1 MSYILSNANRWYCAQ
16 ETGYGQVG
24 AITAANRIPAVS
36 LKVQNQRDR
45 SVRRDKTGT
54 RTWAGLPAAMRRHTS
69 FEATSYMRDWADS
82 LNPPPHGPMIEAAMG
97 APGVLWPGATT
108 STGST
113 QSTIYFVS
121 EHGLAAGQA
130 VVYNGEL
137 RFVAAVL
144 TPQVVIVNAPF
155 ATAPAAGVPL
165 SATATYKLS
174 TQLPSVSLFDYR
186 DPGDSTVQRILT
198 GAGVD
203 RFTISMNGDFH
214 QMIFRG
220 MAQDVVDS
228 AAFQSGQGGMTV
240 FPQEPAGEAVDYGLI
255 PGNLGQVWMGVIAN
269 QMFTVTQ
276 ASVEVRNHLALREK
290 EYGSILP
297 LALAPGGREVLMSLE
312 FFAQDDFAT
321 NALYQAARQQS
332 PLGVMFQM
340 GQVAGQLMGVY
351 FRSVIPDVPTFDDS
365 ETRLKWQFNNTRAQ
379 GIADD
384 EMVVAF
390 G

>member
-1 MSYILSNANRWYCAQ
+1 
-16 ETGYGQVG
+16 
-24 AITAANRIPAVS
+24 
-36 LKVQNQRDR
+36 
-45 SVRRDKTGT
+45 
-54 RTWAGLPAAMRRHTS
+54 MRQHTS
-69 FEATSYMRDWADS
+69 LEATSYMRDWADT
-82 LNPPPHGPMIEAAMG
+82 LNLPPHGPMIEAAMG
-97 APGVLWPGATT
+97 APGALWPGATT
-108 STGST
+108 SVGST
-113 QSTIYFVS
+113 QSAIYFIS
-121 EHGLAAGQA
+121 EHGLSVGQA
-130 VVYNGEL
+130 VVYNSEI
-137 RFVAAVL
+137 RFVAAVV

-155 ATAPAAGVPL
+155 ATAPPAGVPL
-165 SATATYKLS
+165 TATATYKLA

-186 DPGDSTVQRILT
+186 DPADSVQRVLT
-198 GAGVD
+198 GVGVD

-228 AAFQSGQGGMTV
+228 AAFQSGQGGMTT
-240 FPQEPAGEAVDYGLI
+240 FPQEPAPEAVDYGLI
-255 PGNLGQVWMGVIAN
+255 PGNLGQVWMGVVPN

-297 LALAPGGREVLMSLE
+297 LALAPGGREVLMSVE

-340 GQVAGQLMGVY
+340 GQIAGQLMGVY
-351 FRSVIPDVPTFDDS
+351 FRSVIPDVPTFEDS
-365 ETRLKWQFNNTRAQ
+365 ETRLKWQFNDTRAQ
-379 GIADD
+379 GITDD
-384 EMVVAF
+384 ELVVAF

>member
-1 MSYILSNANRWYCAQ
+1 MAYILSNANRWYCGQ

-24 AITAANRIPAVS
+24 PITAANRIPAVS
-36 LKVQNQRDR
+36 LKVQHQRER

-54 RTWAGLPAAMRRHTS
+54 RTWAGLPGAMRRQTS
-69 FEATSYMRDWADS
+69 FEATSYMRDWADTQS
-82 LNPPPHGPMIEAAMG
+82 LPPHGPLMEAAMG
-97 APGVLWPGATT
+97 APGLLWPGATT
-108 STGST
+108 STGSN

-130 VVYNGEL
+130 VVYNSEI

-155 ATAPAAGVPL
+155 ATAPPAGEPL
-165 SATATYKLS
+165 GATATYKLS

-186 DPGDSTVQRILT
+186 DPADAVQRVLT
-198 GAGVD
+198 GVGVD
-203 RFTISMNGDFH
+203 RCTISMNGDFH

-240 FPQEPAGEAVDYGLI
+240 FPLEPAPEAVDYGLI
-255 PGNLGQVWMGVIAN
+255 PGNLGQVWMGVIPN

-297 LALAPGGREVLMSLE
+297 LALAPGGREVLTSVE

-321 NALYQAARQQS
+321 TALYQAARQRS

-351 FRSVIPDVPTFDDS
+351 FRSVIPDVPQFEDS

-379 GIADD
+379 GIQDD
-384 EMVVAF
+384 EVVVAF

>member
-16 ETGYGQVG
+16 EAGYGQVG
-24 AITAANRIPAVS
+24 TIAAENRIPAVS
-36 LKVQNQRDR
+36 LKVQHQRDR

-54 RTWAGLPAAMRRHTS
+54 RTWAGLPAGMRRHTS
-69 FEATSYMRDWADS
+69 FEATSYMRNWADT

-97 APGVLWPGATT
+97 GAGLLWPGATT

-113 QSTIYFVS
+113 QSAIYFVS
-121 EHGLAAGQA
+121 EHGLAPGQA
-130 VVYNGEL
+130 IVYGGEI
-137 RFVAAVL
+137 RFVAAVV

-155 ATAPAAGVPL
+155 ATAPPPGVPL
-165 SATATYKLS
+165 SATATYALS
-174 TQLPSVSLFDYR
+174 TQLPSISLFDYH
-186 DPGDSTVQRILT
+186 DPAGAVQRVLT
-198 GAGVD
+198 GVGVD

-214 QMIFRG
+214 QMTFRG

-228 AAFQSGQGGMTV
+228 ASFQSGQGGLTA
-240 FPQEPAGEAVDYGLI
+240 FPQEPAPEAVDYGLI
-255 PGNLGQVWMGVIAN
+255 PGNLGQVWMGVTPN

-321 NALYQAARQQS
+321 NELYQAARQQS
-332 PLGVMFQM
+332 PVGVMFQM
-340 GQVAGQLMGVY
+340 GQTAGQLMGVY
-351 FRSVIPDVPTFDDS
+351 FRSVIPDVPQFEDS
-365 ETRLKWQFNNTRAQ
+365 ETRLKWQFSDTRAQ
-379 GIADD
+379 GIRDD

>member
-16 ETGYGQVG
+16 ETGYGQVA

-36 LKVQNQRDR
+36 LKVQNQRER

-54 RTWAGLPAAMRRHTS
+54 RTWAGLPAGMRQHTS
-69 FEATSYMRDWADS
+69 FEATSYMRDWADP
-82 LNPPPHGPMIEAAMG
+82 LNLPPHGPMIEAAMG
-97 APGVLWPGATT
+97 AAGVLWPGATT
-108 STGST
+108 SEGST
-113 QSTIYFVS
+113 QSAIYFIS
-121 EHGLAAGQA
+121 EHGLSVGQA
-130 VVYNGEL
+130 VVYNTEI

-155 ATAPAAGVPL
+155 ATAPPAGVPL
-165 SATATYKLS
+165 STTATYKLS

-186 DPGDSTVQRILT
+186 DPADAVQRVIT
-198 GAGVD
+198 GVGVD

-214 QMIFRG
+214 EMSFRG

-228 AAFQSGQGGMTV
+228 AAFQSGQGGLTA
-240 FPQEPAGEAVDYGLI
+240 FPQEPAPEAVDYGLI
-255 PGNLGQVWMGVIAN
+255 PGNLGQVWMGVVPN

-290 EYGSILP
+290 EFGSILP

-340 GQVAGQLMGVY
+340 GQIAGQLMGVY
-351 FRSVIPDVPTFDDS
+351 FRSVFPDVPTFEDS
-365 ETRLKWQFNNTRAQ
+365 ETRLKWRFSDTRAQ
-379 GIADD
+379 GITDD
-384 EMVVAF
+384 ELVVAF

>member
-16 ETGYGQVG
+16 EAGYGQVG

-36 LKVQNQRDR
+36 MKVQNQRDR

-69 FEATSYMRDWADS
+69 FEATSYMRDWADTTT
-82 LNPPPHGPMIEAAMG
+82 LPPHGPMIEASMG
-97 APGVLWPGATT
+97 AAGLLWPGATT

-113 QSTIYFVS
+113 QSAIYFVS
-121 EHGLAAGQA
+121 EHGLAVGQA
-130 VVYNGEL
+130 IVYNGEI
-137 RFVAAVL
+137 RFVAAVI

-155 ATAPAAGVPL
+155 ATAPPAGIPL
-165 SATATYKLS
+165 SATATYTLS
-174 TQLPSVSLFDYR
+174 TQLPSISFFDYH
-186 DPGDSTVQRILT
+186 DPADSVQRVLS
-198 GAGVD
+198 GVGVD

-214 QMIFRG
+214 QMVFRG

-228 AAFQSGQGGMTV
+228 ASFQSGQGGMTV
-240 FPQEPAGEAVDYGLI
+240 FPQEPAPEAVDYGLI
-255 PGNLGQVWMGVIAN
+255 PGNLGQVWMGVTPN

-276 ASVEVRNHLALREK
+276 ASVEVRNNLALREK

-297 LALAPGGREVLMSLE
+297 LALVPGARDVLMSLE

-332 PLGVMFQM
+332 PVGVMFQM
-340 GQVAGQLMGVY
+340 GQTTGQLMGVY
-351 FRSVIPDVPTFDDS
+351 FRSVIPDVPAFDDS
-365 ETRLKWQFNNTRAQ
+365 ETRLKWRFNGTRAQ
-379 GIADD
+379 GITDD

>member
-1 MSYILSNANRWYCAQ
+1 MSYILSNANRWYCLQ
-16 ETGYGQVG
+16 EAGYGQVG

-36 LKVQNQRDR
+36 LKVQHQRDR

-54 RTWAGLPAAMRRHTS
+54 RTWAGLPAAMRRQTS
-69 FEATSYMRDWADS
+69 FEATSYMRDWADTS
-82 LNPPPHGPMIEAAMG
+82 NLPPHGPMVEAAMG
-97 APGVLWPGATT
+97 APGLLWPGATT

-113 QSTIYFVS
+113 QSAIYFIS
-121 EHGLAAGQA
+121 EHGLTPGQA
-130 VVYNGEL
+130 IVYGGEI
-137 RFVAAVL
+137 RFVAAVV

-155 ATAPAAGVPL
+155 ATAPPPGLPL
-165 SATATYKLS
+165 SATATYSLS
-174 TQLPSVSLFDYR
+174 TQLPSVSLFDYH
-186 DPGDSTVQRILT
+186 DPTDAVQRLLS
-198 GAGVD
+198 GVGVD

-220 MAQDVVDS
+220 MAQDLVDS
-228 AAFQSGQGGMTV
+228 ASFQSGEGGLTG
-240 FPQEPAGEAVDYGLI
+240 FPQEPAPEAVDYGLV
-255 PGNLGQVWMGVIAN
+255 PGNLGQVWLGAIPN

-276 ASVEVRNHLALREK
+276 ASVEMRNHLALREK

-297 LALAPGGREVLMSLE
+297 LALAPGAREVLLSLE

-321 NALYQAARQQS
+321 NALYQAGRQQS
-332 PLGVMFQM
+332 PIGVMFQM
-340 GQVAGQLMGVY
+340 GQTAGQLMGVY
-351 FRSVIPDVPTFDDS
+351 FRSVIPDVPQFEDS
-365 ETRLKWQFNNTRAQ
+365 ETRLKWQFNGTRAQ

>member
-36 LKVQNQRDR
+36 LKVQNQRER

-54 RTWAGLPAAMRRHTS
+54 RTWAGLPVGIRQHTS
-69 FEATSYMRDWADS
+69 FEAISYMRDWADT

-97 APGVLWPGATT
+97 ASGALWPGATT
-108 STGST
+108 SVGST
-113 QSTIYFVS
+113 QSTIYFIS
-121 EHGLAAGQA
+121 EHGLSAGQA
-130 VVYNGEL
+130 IVYNGEI

-165 SATATYKLS
+165 NATATYTLS

-186 DPGDSTVQRILT
+186 DPADSVQRVLT
-198 GAGVD
+198 GVGVD
-203 RFTISMNGDFH
+203 RLTISMNGDFH

-228 AAFQSGQGGMTV
+228 VAFQSGQGGMTA
-240 FPQEPAGEAVDYGLI
+240 FPQEPAPEAVDYGLI
-255 PGNLGQVWMGVIAN
+255 PGNLGQVWMGVIPN
-269 QMFTVTQ
+269 QMFTVTR

-290 EYGSILP
+290 EFGSILP

-351 FRSVIPDVPTFDDS
+351 FRSVIPDVPTFEDS
-365 ETRLKWQFNNTRAQ
+365 ETRLKWQFNDTRAQ
-379 GIADD
+379 GITDD
-384 EMVVAF
+384 ELVVAF